1 MIVDEVYKKFDGAA
15 AETVTWFTAEVGS
28 LRTGRVT
35 PGAVNDLP
43 VEHYG
48 ARTPLQGVA
57 SINSLD
63 ARTLQISPWDSS
75 AIAAIQ
81 KTLTD
86 ARLGA
91 QPVVDG
97 KLIRL
102 SFPLMSEEVRE
113 GTIKK
118 LHAKAEEAR
127 IRLRL
132 ARDEALSLI
141 TAGKKDGKIAEDD
154 FYDGRAELNK
164 SIDEA
169 NGNIER
175 IVKDKEEEIRTV

>member
-1 MIVDEVYKKFDGAA
+1 MILDDIYKIFDKGAE
-15 AETVTWFTAEVGS
+15 ETLTWFKAEVVA

-35 PGAVNDLP
+35 PATVNDLQ

-75 AIAAIQ
+75 AIPAIQ

-86 ARLGA
+86 AQIGA

-113 GTIKK
+113 ETIKK
-118 LHAKAEEAR
+118 LHKKAEEAR

-132 ARDEALSLI
+132 ARDEALSEI
-141 TAGKKDGKIAEDD
+141 TAGKKDGKIPEDD
-154 FYDGRAELNK
+154 FYNGREELNK

-169 NGNIER
+169 NGDIER
-175 IVKDKEEEIRTV
+175 LVKNKEEEIRTV